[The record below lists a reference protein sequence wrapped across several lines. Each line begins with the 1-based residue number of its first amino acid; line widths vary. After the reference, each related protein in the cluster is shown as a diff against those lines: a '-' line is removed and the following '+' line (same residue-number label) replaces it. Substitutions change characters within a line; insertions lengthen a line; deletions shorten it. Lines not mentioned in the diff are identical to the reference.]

1 MILGSHQIKTSFR
14 EMQDVSLVNVCYI
27 LPSNYHI
34 YHTLMSQI
42 DEGGWNFRVL
52 KISKNSKS
60 LWRAGMNGV
69 GGD

>member
-14 EMQDVSLVNVCYI
+14 EMQDVSLVNMCYI

-52 KISKNSKS
+52 KIS
-60 LWRAGMNGV
+60 
-69 GGD
+69 